1 MKFLNSDIIPILST
15 LLVYDPEA
23 KKEVG
28 GLLTENLSLGLKRRL
43 QKIRTDTLKHYE
55 QLVKDEK
62 EVREKATPESLDD
75 ELKKLFN
82 EEVEIHQDYASLA
95 LIEMI
100 ETKAN
105 YNFDAIE
112 KFAK

>member
-1 MKFLNSDIIPILST
+1 MKFFNSDIVPILST

-43 QKIRTDTLKHYE
+43 QKIRSDTLKHYE

-62 EVREKATPESLDD
+62 EVREKATPETLDE
-75 ELKKLFN
+75 ELKNLFA
-82 EEVEIHQDYASLA
+82 EEVEINQEYASLA
-95 LIEMI
+95 IIEAI
-100 ETKAN
+100 ESKAN
-105 YNFDAIE
+105 YNFEAIE